1 MQARRALTHLLLALF
16 LLFSQQAAFSH
27 AATHLGNVPGSQ
39 DQQLPH
45 GKACDQCVQGAH
57 LGAALLDACH
67 AQGWIDTPGA
77 HAATAPQTVYLPR
90 PVPSFFSRAPPA
102 FL

>member
-1 MQARRALTHLLLALF
+1 MHARRALTHLLLALF

-45 GKACDQCVQGAH
+45 GKTCDKCVQGAQ

-67 AQGWIDTPGA
+67 AQGWVDSPRT
-77 HAATAPQTVYLPR
+77 HAAAAPQTVYLPR
-90 PVPSFFSRAPPA
+90 PVLSFFSRAPPA